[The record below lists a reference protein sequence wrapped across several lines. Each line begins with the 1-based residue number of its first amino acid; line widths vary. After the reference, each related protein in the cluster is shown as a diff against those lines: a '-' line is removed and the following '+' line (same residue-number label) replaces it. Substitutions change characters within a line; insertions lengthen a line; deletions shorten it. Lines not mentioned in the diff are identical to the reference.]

1 MVMSASRRRWIMRI
15 GAPLAVALVAGC
27 AAGVGGTASGTA
39 SSQEALLERARGF
52 WAAQQASDSV
62 KAWTFE
68 ELSKDPSWTLEAYL
82 KRGGIVY
89 DAAEVR
95 KVEEIDGDRAKVAVF
110 TRYSVPMLRLKGQ
123 EAVLQDE
130 WRLIDGVWFHAHK
143 RSVINPG
150 S

>member
-1 MVMSASRRRWIMRI
+1 MVLSVSRRRWILRMS
-15 GAPLAVALVAGC
+15 APLAAALVVGC
-27 AAGVGGTASGTA
+27 ASGAGGAAPASA
-39 SSQEALLERARGF
+39 SSEEALLERARAF
-52 WAAQQASDSV
+52 WGAQQANDSV

-68 ELSKDPSWTLEAYL
+68 ELSKDPAWTLEAYL

-89 DAAEVR
+89 DIAEVR
-95 KVEEIDGDRAKVAVF
+95 GVKEIDGDRAKVTVS

-123 EAVLQDE
+123 ETVLQDE
-130 WRLIDGVWFHAHK
+130 WRLIDGIWFHAHK